1 MEESMADIDLRKLR
15 YFVAVPELLLV
26 LAPPLLE
33 PLLEQAA
40 NATRAAT
47 EPTAPNVRSLNGRER
62 VAVSPV
68 PWNVPPPAVRIKNLI
83 LPNDR

>member
-1 MEESMADIDLRKLR
+1 MEESMADVDLRKLR

-40 NATRAAT
+40 NATKPRPRTCGA
-47 EPTAPNVRSLNGRER
+47 
-62 VAVSPV
+62 
-68 PWNVPPPAVRIKNLI
+68 
-83 LPNDR
+83 